1 MEVALSGGN
10 IAQVHYCRHSAAEE
24 CGCRKPKLG
33 LLRRAY
39 LEHRFAP
46 ERTFFVS
53 DSPGDCRAADDAGC
67 RTILIERMS
76 FLEER
81 RAHEESPMVAC
92 NLYEAAEFIV
102 AADHGLPREAAMAM
116 QQKLQQGLQQGQ
128 I

>member
-1 MEVALSGGN
+1 LEVALSGGN
-10 IAQVHYCRHSAAEE
+10 IAQVYYCRHSAAEE